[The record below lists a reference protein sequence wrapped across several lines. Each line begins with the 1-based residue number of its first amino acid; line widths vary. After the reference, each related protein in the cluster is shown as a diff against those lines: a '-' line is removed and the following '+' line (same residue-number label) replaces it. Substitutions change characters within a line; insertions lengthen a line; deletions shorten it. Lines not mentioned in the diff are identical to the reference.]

1 MTELP
6 SQLAA
11 LVDELKRRRVFNVA
25 AVYLVGMWL
34 LIQVADI
41 TFTRLGMP
49 DWTVTFVIVAGAL
62 MFPVI
67 VALAWA
73 FDLTRSGITRTPAMP
88 SAADAQPQQSE
99 SAGADGAAAPSNGAA
114 APRALRGQR
123 RLAIIGA
130 AVMTLP
136 LLGFGM
142 WWTGVRGV
150 RGASLDTD
158 LMVVTPFRLAGA
170 NEELSYLR
178 EGLMDLIAARIGGAG
193 AELSVVPPR
202 SVSRRIRETLG
213 SLDMDPDRDEARSIA
228 TGFGAGLLL
237 EGEIIGTA
245 ASFTVTTRLF
255 DVRTGYRLDTA
266 ELKAHPDSLHDLIDR
281 IATRLIAAES
291 GVRQDRLAA
300 ITTASM
306 PALRAFLEGEQAF
319 RRGDHDRA
327 VRGYDRAVSIDSSFA
342 LAALGLLRAQGWAVG
357 LESTNA
363 GRAQRIVR
371 RGMDRLSEPDRL
383 FADALFGDGADPYR
397 DLVERRIRAAQL
409 MPDLAEL
416 HFLAGDGLLHYGP
429 SLGIADAFGAARVY
443 FERTIAM
450 DSTYLEP
457 LIHLHDLASMEKDT
471 AGVRRYGD
479 LLLAIDP
486 TGPMATAVRVERM
499 RGGAG
504 PTTHPPVDLDTLEY
518 QHLLATA
525 TAGWF
530 EAPSQAFSAALDR
543 QFAEAATTQDRAR
556 VAEILRFMAI
566 SNGRPSTLERAS
578 RARAEAG
585 VADDM
590 NRLAQALYWTRDIGA
605 ARSAGVEVSRLL
617 DQARREASADGL
629 TSFAITGRECML
641 GHLRVAEGDARAL
654 EHAAFLEAAVR
665 PDRTPLVNSYDRV
678 CAEFLR
684 AAAAVHNNAPDA
696 LARMEAL
703 HSSLAAGVRRSPTM
717 YSVYDLATIDLW
729 EQLGRPDRALEAS
742 RRYVYLPVHGIW
754 IVELYGQNARLADQL
769 GHRDEALR
777 SYGRY
782 LAWRETAEGV
792 FAERAEQ
799 ARQGL
804 QRLLGSDR

>member
-1 MTELP
+1 MTESP
-6 SQLAA
+6 SPLAA

-62 MFPVI
+62 MFPVT

-73 FDLTRSGITRTPAMP
+73 FDLTRSGITRTPALP
-88 SAADAQPQQSE
+88 PAVDTQPQQSG
-99 SAGADGAAAPSNGAA
+99 STRAAGAAAPAG
-114 APRALRGQR
+114 LRGQR
-123 RLAIIGA
+123 RLTIILA

-170 NEELSYLR
+170 SEELSYLR

-213 SLDMDPDRDEARSIA
+213 SLDVDPDRDEARSIA
-228 TGFGAGLLL
+228 TSFGAGLLL

-327 VRGYDRAVSIDSSFA
+327 VRGYDRAVSIDSTFA
-342 LAALGLLRAQGWAVG
+342 VAALGLLRAQGWAFG
-357 LESTNA
+357 LESANT

-383 FADALFGDGADPYR
+383 FADALFGEGAEPYR
-397 DLVERRIRAAQL
+397 DLVDRRIRAARL

-429 SLGIADAFGAARVY
+429 ALGIADALGAARVY
-443 FERTIAM
+443 FERTIEM

-486 TGPMATAVRVERM
+486 NGPMATAVRVERM

-518 QHLLATA
+518 QHLMATA
-525 TAGWF
+525 TGTWF
-530 EAPSQAFSAALDR
+530 DAPSFR
-543 QFAEAATTQDRAR
+543 Q
-556 VAEILRFMAI
+556 
-566 SNGRPSTLERAS
+566 PSTGTLRKRPPPRTERALRKHCATWRFLTAGLPRWSARPAHVPRPES
-578 RARAEAG
+578 R
-585 VADDM
+585 
-590 NRLAQALYWTRDIGA
+590 T
-605 ARSAGVEVSRLL
+605 
-617 DQARREASADGL
+617 
-629 TSFAITGRECML
+629 T
-641 GHLRVAEGDARAL
+641 
-654 EHAAFLEAAVR
+654 
-665 PDRTPLVNSYDRV
+665 
-678 CAEFLR
+678 
-684 AAAAVHNNAPDA
+684 
-696 LARMEAL
+696 
-703 HSSLAAGVRRSPTM
+703 
-717 YSVYDLATIDLW
+717 
-729 EQLGRPDRALEAS
+729 
-742 RRYVYLPVHGIW
+742 
-754 IVELYGQNARLADQL
+754 
-769 GHRDEALR
+769 
-777 SYGRY
+777 
-782 LAWRETAEGV
+782 
-792 FAERAEQ
+792 
-799 ARQGL
+799 
-804 QRLLGSDR
+804 

>member
-1 MTELP
+1 MTESP
-6 SQLAA
+6 SPLAA

-34 LIQVADI
+34 LIQIADI

-62 MFPVI
+62 MFPVV

-73 FDLTRSGITRTPAMP
+73 FDLTRSGITRTPALP
-88 SAADAQPQQSE
+88 PPALPPPADAGPHH
-99 SAGADGAAAPSNGAA
+99 AAAPGADVPVA
-114 APRALRGQR
+114 SPGLRRQR
-123 RLAIIGA
+123 RLTLTLA
-130 AVMTLP
+130 AVMTVP

-142 WWTGVRGV
+142 WWTGARGV

-170 NEELSYLR
+170 SEELSYLR

-202 SVSRRIRETLG
+202 SVSRLIRETLG
-213 SLDMDPDRDEARSIA
+213 SLDVDPDRDEARSIA
-228 TGFGAGLLL
+228 TRFGAGLLL

-245 ASFTVTTRLF
+245 ASFTVTTRLV

-327 VRGYDRAVSIDSSFA
+327 VRSYDRAVSIDSTFA
-342 LAALGLLRAQGWAVG
+342 LAALGLLRADGWAVG
-357 LESTNA
+357 LESANA
-363 GRAQRIVR
+363 GRAERIVR

-383 FADALFGDGADPYR
+383 FAEALFGHGAEPYR
-397 DLVERRIRAAQL
+397 ELVDRRIRAARL
-409 MPDLAEL
+409 MPDLMEL
-416 HFLAGDGLLHYGP
+416 QYLAGDGLLHHGQAV
-429 SLGIADAFGAARVY
+429 GIADAFAAARAY
-443 FERTIAM
+443 FERTIEM

-457 LIHLHDLASMEKDT
+457 LVHLHDLASLEKDT

-479 LLLAIDP
+479 LLLAIDAS
-486 TGPMATAVRVERM
+486 GPMATAVRVERM

-504 PTTHPPVDLDTLEY
+504 PTTHPPIDLDTLDF
-518 QHLLATA
+518 QHLIATA
-525 TAGWF
+525 TSTWF
-530 EAPSQAFSAALDR
+530 DSPNPAFTTALNR
-543 QFAEAATTQDRAR
+543 QFEKEATIQDRVR
-556 VAEILRFMAI
+556 VADAVLFMAI
-566 SNGRPSTLERAS
+566 LQGRPSMLERAS
-578 RARAEAG
+578 RVLAEAG
-585 VADDM
+585 GADDIS
-590 NRLAQALYWTRDIGA
+590 RLARALYWTRDIGA
-605 ARSAGVEVSRLL
+605 ARAASVEVRRLL
-617 DQARREASADGL
+617 DQARREAPPDGHA
-629 TSFAITGRECML
+629 SFEITGRECML
-641 GHLRVAEGDARAL
+641 GHLRAAERDARAL
-654 EHAAFLEAAVR
+654 EHAAFLERAVR
-665 PDRTPLVNSYDRV
+665 PDRSPLLNAYDST
-678 CAEFLR
+678 CADFLR
-684 AAAAVHNNAPDA
+684 TAAAVHANAPDA
-696 LARMEAL
+696 LARMEVL
-703 HSSLAAGVRRSPTM
+703 HSSLAAGVRRPPATL
-717 YSVYDLATIDLW
+717 SVYDLASIDLW

-742 RRYVYLPVHGIW
+742 RRYVYLPVHGLW
-754 IVELYGQNARLADQL
+754 IVELYGENARLADQL
-769 GHRDEALR
+769 GHRDEAIR
-777 SYGRY
+777 SYGFY
-782 LAWRETAEGV
+782 LAWRDDAEGV

-799 ARQGL
+799 ARRGL